1 MDDFVLFGYSKRE
14 LSDLNR
20 VIEQFLSDRL
30 RLGLKVNSTWLNRSS
45 HGLSFLGMRI
55 FPRFIRVKPEN
66 RKRSLKRMN
75 HVIKKY
81 KSGELDEEKMVQ
93 SIACIVAH
101 VRYFCPNTSI
111 TLEAGAE

>member
-1 MDDFVLFGYSKRE
+1 
-14 LSDLNR
+14 
-20 VIEQFLSDRL
+20 
-30 RLGLKVNSTWLNRSS
+30 
-45 HGLSFLGMRI
+45 
-55 FPRFIRVKPEN
+55 
-66 RKRSLKRMN
+66 LKRMN